1 MRGGEDFNIA
11 EQAVNIVVVAK
22 LLSLVCWFLNVSGCT
37 HNFVLV
43 LMLYN
48 MYAIV
53 VWKFIIILFIVKNH
67 TSL

>member
-11 EQAVNIVVVAK
+11 EQAVNSVVVAK

-37 HNFVLV
+37 HIFLVLV

-48 MYAIV
+48 MYAV
-53 VWKFIIILFIVKNH
+53 VVAPKL
-67 TSL
+67 

>member
-22 LLSLVCWFLNVSGCT
+22 LLSLVCWFPSGCI
-37 HNFVLV
+37 HNLYFLV

-48 MYAIV
+48 MYTIV
-53 VWKFIIILFIVKNH
+53 VESYNYVVYC
-67 TSL
+67 